1 MCGTSARRSARGPA
15 HLQVMTG
22 LVSLF
27 LDSKQGYWS
36 VDVLCHI
43 HACKITNQLGG
54 DVDVLD
60 YQYIPQDEL

>member
-1 MCGTSARRSARGPA
+1 MI
-15 HLQVMTG
+15 G